1 MAWTCELRWM
11 VAVQCPLAHY
21 VCLPVKVSWLQ
32 HVKAM
37 YVDLDSLKDTGQ
49 QTRNDIVEANCYLVD
64 NW

>member
-1 MAWTCELRWM
+1 M

-37 YVDLDSLKDTGQ
+37 YIELDSLKDTGQ
-49 QTRNDIVEANCYLVD
+49 QTRNDIVEANCYVVD